1 MTDHIQNI
9 IDDIRHKSLALH
21 QQLLDE
27 REKNS
32 AFQSEVQ
39 LLTESIEHQKQEE
52 NKLLSEISMLKAELE
67 MTKSQVVENSHPT
80 GKKDEEI
87 DELVKE
93 IEHCISQLKK

>member
-1 MTDHIQNI
+1 MTDRIQNI
-9 IDDIRHKSLALH
+9 IDDIRHKSAALH

-27 REKNS
+27 RNKNS

>member
-1 MTDHIQNI
+1 MTDRIQNI
-9 IDDIRHKSLALH
+9 IDDIRHKSAALH
-21 QQLLDE
+21 QHLLDE
-27 REKNS
+27 RDKNS
-32 AFQSEVQ
+32 AFQSEIQ

-52 NKLLSEISMLKAELE
+52 NKLLSEITMLKAELE
-67 MTKSQVVENSHPT
+67 MTKSQVIENSHPS

>member
-9 IDDIRHKSLALH
+9 IDDIRHKSVALH
-21 QQLLDE
+21 QQLSDE
-27 REKNS
+27 RDKNN

-52 NKLLSEISMLKAELE
+52 NKLLTEISMLKAELE

>member
-1 MTDHIQNI
+1 MTDRIQNI
-9 IDDIRHKSLALH
+9 IDDIRHKSVALH

-32 AFQSEVQ
+32 VFQSEVQ
-39 LLTESIEHQKQEE
+39 LLTESMELQKQEE
-52 NKLLSEISMLKAELE
+52 IKLLSEISMLKAELE
-67 MTKSQVVENSHPT
+67 MTKSQVVENSHPS